1 MVFTVSCWT
10 LVALRLP
17 IDQALVFWQQLVTGP
32 VGGLPDDRVLLF
44 MIPSLWLDWM
54 QLRYRDDTLFAHWP
68 LPARALALATAAL
81 LWLGTAG
88 AVAPSP
94 FVYQGF

>member
-1 MVFTVSCWT
+1 
-10 LVALRLP
+10 
-17 IDQALVFWQQLVTGP
+17 
-32 VGGLPDDRVLLF
+32 
-44 MIPSLWLDWM
+44 M